1 MPTYRDGGSNSDLFS
16 RKSTEYF
23 EKFGQTNI
31 TWNTFV
37 ETRNASGRLLSRT
50 VTATTIIG
58 DLQFNSKLLKEY
70 IQLGVAQLG
79 DGFFYTQPTNA
90 IKINDEIVLDGVT
103 WKLVSQVEGEY
114 LGNSVPYIGF
124 VARRKPDA

>member
-1 MPTYRDGGSNSDLFS
+1 MPTARDGGSNADLFS

-23 EKFGQTNI
+23 RKFGQNNI
-31 TWNTFV
+31 TWNAFT
-37 ETRNASGRLLSRT
+37 ETRNASGRLLTRT

-58 DLQFNSKLLKEY
+58 DLQFSSKLLKEY
-70 IQLGVAQLG
+70 VQLGIAQVG
-79 DGFFYTQPTNA
+79 DGFFYTQTINA
-90 IKINDEIVLDGVT
+90 IQINDEIVLDGVT
-103 WKLVSQVEGEY
+103 WTLVNQIEGEY